1 MSDLGE
7 QSTRARTSPE
17 MPAAV
22 AAQIEEHAASS
33 HDREIGGF
41 LVGTWHDGST
51 RVTAAIPA
59 LRAESSAAN
68 VTFTHEVWS
77 DVLATVESE
86 YPEDR
91 IVGWYHSHPGF
102 GVFLSAYDTFIQE
115 NFFSDPRMVA
125 LVVDPLAGTAGWF
138 MWRDG
143 AIEPQP
149 EFRTQAPPVPPAE
162 AESGADRG
170 RRLGQTIL
178 MAIGLCVVAGATGFW
193 LGGNSAQE
201 QQEPTPQSSEA
212 LQRQADEHR
221 REVAQLEEELET
233 AHSEVRAAKSNGTG
247 SIRYTIQP
255 GDHWWRIAEA
265 FYGDG
270 SNYRA
275 LRRRNPSVAMEPG
288 QVVIIHNPRTSNE
301 GTSTPTTP

>member
-1 MSDLGE
+1 MSDPGE
-7 QSTRARTSPE
+7 QNTRARTSPE
-17 MPAAV
+17 MQAAV
-22 AAQIEEHAASS
+22 AEQIEEHAASS
-33 HDREIGGF
+33 RDREIGGI

-125 LVVDPLAGTAGWF
+125 LVIDPLAGTAGWF

-143 AIEPQP
+143 EIAAQP
-149 EFRTQAPPVPPAE
+149 EFRTKIRPVAMSTDQPGAPR
-162 AESGADRG
+162 S
-170 RRLGQTIL
+170 RRLGQTL
-178 MAIGLCVVAGATGFW
+178 LVGLGLFLSAGAAGYWIGTQTQQ
-193 LGGNSAQE
+193 SAPSPDARDSPAV
-201 QQEPTPQSSEA
+201 QQ
-212 LQRQADEHR
+212 QAAEHR
-221 REVAQLEEELET
+221 AEVDKLNEELT
-233 AHSEVRAAKSNGTG
+233 AARAAAQSGESAGRG

-270 SNYRA
+270 ESFRK
-275 LRRRNPSVAMEPG
+275 LRKRNSTVPMEPG
-288 QVVIIHNPRTSNE
+288 HVLIIHNPRSNT
-301 GTSTPTTP
+301 G